1 MSLTPSILRA
11 AFVVA
16 VTMFVH
22 LSWLL
27 QGIDCSASNSI
38 VWHTKASQEND
49 IPVKLLKA
57 NADNICEIIFTY
69 FNNNLVDKGLFPE
82 SLKTANVTP
91 VFKKDS
97 RTDKTNY
104 RPVSILPNLSK
115 VYERL
120 IYNQLSN
127 FFENKLPKFQ
137 CGFRK
142 GYNAQDCLLVMIEKW
157 KRMLDKGGTCGALL
171 TDLSKAF
178 SEGPKLKNT
187 SNFDKS
193 MKFCTMVKHVIKFQ
207 NFKGDT
213 CESHVNDYVRHFL
226 D

>member
-1 MSLTPSILRA
+1 MNL
-11 AFVVA
+11 
-16 VTMFVH
+16 
-22 LSWLL
+22 
-27 QGIDCSASNSI
+27 D
-38 VWHTKASQEND
+38 HTKASQEND

-57 NADNICEIIFTY
+57 NADIICGIIVAD
-69 FNNNLVDKGLFPE
+69 FNNNLIDKGLFPE

-127 FFENKLPKFQ
+127 FFENKLSKFQ

-157 KRMLDKGGTCGALL
+157 KEC
-171 TDLSKAF
+171 
-178 SEGPKLKNT
+178 
-187 SNFDKS
+187 
-193 MKFCTMVKHVIKFQ
+193 
-207 NFKGDT
+207 
-213 CESHVNDYVRHFL
+213 
-226 D
+226 